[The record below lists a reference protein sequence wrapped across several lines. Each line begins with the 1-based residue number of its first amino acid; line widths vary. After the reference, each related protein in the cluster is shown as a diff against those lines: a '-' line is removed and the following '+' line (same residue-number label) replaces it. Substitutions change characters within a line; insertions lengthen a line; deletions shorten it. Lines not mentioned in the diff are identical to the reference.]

1 MVCKSY
7 RSFDAV
13 ATILA
18 SEVIIGH
25 KLRSDCARK
34 SVRASSDSE
43 GRKAFWRMYFWRY
56 CYELFE
62 KKLFSTLPKICG
74 FIQKNVDVK
83 LKKLETKFLYE
94 QWWSWAWIYE
104 SNWKIELFY
113 VGGKTAKNEFL
124 GCFYT
129 LWMFEGEI
137 YPSHVHETS
146 ENCRTGFLLRL
157 RTSTKFQVKILRG
170 KKYGKFWPS

>member
-1 MVCKSY
+1 M
-7 RSFDAV
+7 
-13 ATILA
+13 
-18 SEVIIGH
+18 
-25 KLRSDCARK
+25 
-34 SVRASSDSE
+34 
-43 GRKAFWRMYFWRY
+43 
-56 CYELFE
+56 
-62 KKLFSTLPKICG
+62 
-74 FIQKNVDVK
+74 
-83 LKKLETKFLYE
+83 
-94 QWWSWAWIYE
+94 E

-170 KKYGKFWPS
+170 KKYGKF